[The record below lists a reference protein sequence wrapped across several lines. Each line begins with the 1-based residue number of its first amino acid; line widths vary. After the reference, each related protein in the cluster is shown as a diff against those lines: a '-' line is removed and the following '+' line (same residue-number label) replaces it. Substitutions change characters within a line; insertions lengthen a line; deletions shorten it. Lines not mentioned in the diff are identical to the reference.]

1 MGYTES
7 TEKGE
12 IRVETAWW
20 CAKCCW
26 DDICF
31 ARSAADGWMR
41 ESFSAEVQK
50 RVVIER
56 NSRFV
61 EAVSRSARNGLAKK
75 IFMLVEPG
83 KVKRWS

>member
-1 MGYTES
+1 
-7 TEKGE
+7 
-12 IRVETAWW
+12 
-20 CAKCCW
+20 
-26 DDICF
+26 
-31 ARSAADGWMR
+31 MR